1 MSSPLES
8 RVEKDLAAI
17 TYSSG
22 PTVKPQSRV
31 EELLVALYN
40 KIGPGGTGAA
50 CYKSSFTL
58 STTWTG
64 SDPYYQVITLDDN
77 IPLTENSKVDILLT
91 EEVLVQLLEDRVL
104 SLWVENN
111 NGTLTAKALG
121 DVPSVEL
128 TVPCTVMEMIEYSPS
143 GSNVYF
149 DPETNQLVFDDTSV
163 YVDDDG
169 YLVTNGTVD
178 NDGYLNF

>member
-40 KIGPGGTGAA
+40 KIGPG
-50 CYKSSFTL
+50 
-58 STTWTG
+58 
-64 SDPYYQVITLDDN
+64 
-77 IPLTENSKVDILLT
+77 
-91 EEVLVQLLEDRVL
+91 
-104 SLWVENN
+104 
-111 NGTLTAKALG
+111 
-121 DVPSVEL
+121 
-128 TVPCTVMEMIEYSPS
+128 
-143 GSNVYF
+143 SNVYF